1 VNAAVRPYFAT
12 CAKGIEYLLRD
23 ELRALGAAD
32 AHEKLAGVQFSGDLA
47 AAYRA
52 CLESRLASRILMPLA
67 EFDAPDADALYAGVQ
82 RINWNEHLAVDGTL
96 AVDAVSTASTLRHT
110 QFIAQRVK
118 DAIVDQF
125 RAANGERPS
134 VDIERP
140 SVRINL
146 RLYRNQATLSLDL
159 SGTPLHRR
167 GWRRGQGEAPLK
179 ENLAA
184 AMLLRAG
191 WPEIFKA
198 GGALIDPMC
207 GAATLLIEGA
217 LMAADAAPGLQRE
230 YFGFLGWR
238 GHDRELWSS
247 LLEGAR
253 QRAENGLRAL
263 PSLFFGY
270 DNDPRVLSEARRNA
284 QAAGVAG
291 FLHLARHDVDHLERP
306 SECAMPGL
314 VICNPPYGERIGEQ
328 AQLAPLYRTLGDR
341 LRTQFVGWRAA
352 IITSDDELGH
362 ALGLRAQKRY
372 VLFNGALECR
382 LLVFDLAVEER
393 PRERIER
400 PLSEGA
406 AAVANRITKNAR
418 HLRKRLAKEAIGC
431 YRVYDAD
438 LPEYAAAIDVYA
450 AVEHERADSE
460 GARSADSKTAPGDP
474 EIWLHVQEYAPPRD
488 IPEHTA
494 RDRMR
499 DLVRAAG
506 VALDVP
512 RERIAVKTRYRAKG
526 GSKYGRLAERNEFL
540 WVEEGGLRFRVNLF
554 DYLDTGLFLD
564 HRPIRARIQEIAR
577 GKHFLNLFCYTA
589 TASVHAAAGGART
602 TTSIDLSA
610 TYLEWASRNFASNGF
625 TGSSH
630 LLVQA
635 DVLRW
640 LTHERGEYDLIFV
653 DPPTFSNSKRTDDF
667 DVQRDYVRL
676 LELCIARLAPGGLI
690 LFSTNARRFRLERDA
705 IGAASV
711 RDITPSTIPFDFARN
726 PRIHACFELG
736 HAHSGI
742 ANR

>member
-1 VNAAVRPYFAT
+1 MATETRTYFAT

-23 ELRALGAAD
+23 ELRALGAPA

-47 AAYRA
+47 MGYRA

-67 EFDAPDADALYAGVQ
+67 EFDAADADALYAGVQ
-82 RINWNEHLAVDGTL
+82 SIDWTLHLAVDGTL
-96 AVDAVSTASTLRHT
+96 AVDAVSTASTMRHT

-125 RAANGERPS
+125 RASTGARPS
-134 VDIERP
+134 VDIEQP

-146 RLYRNQATLSLDL
+146 RLYRDRATLSLDL

-191 WPEIFKA
+191 WPQVFAA
-198 GGALIDPMC
+198 GGALVDPMC
-207 GAATLLIEGA
+207 GAGTLLIEGA
-217 LMAADAAPGLQRE
+217 LMAADAAPGLLRE

-238 GHDRELWSS
+238 GHDGVLWST
-247 LLEGAR
+247 LLDDAR
-253 QRAENGLRAL
+253 QRAEQGLRKL
-263 PSLFFGY
+263 PALFFGY
-270 DNDPRVLSEARRNA
+270 DNDPHVLNEAKRNA

-291 FLHLARHDVDHLERP
+291 FLHLARRDVDHLQRP
-306 SECAMPGL
+306 EECTSPGL

-328 AQLAPLYRTLGDR
+328 SKLAPLYHTLGDR
-341 LRTQFVGWRAA
+341 LRTQFIGWRAA

-382 LLVFDLAVEER
+382 LLTFDLAVEER
-393 PRERIER
+393 PRERIDR
-400 PLSEGA
+400 PLSAGA
-406 AAVANRITKNAR
+406 EAVANRITKNAR

-431 YRVYDAD
+431 YRIYDAD
-438 LPEYAAAIDVYA
+438 LPEYAAAIDVYTA
-450 AVEHERADSE
+450 IDEQPREHETTRAII
-460 GARSADSKTAPGDP
+460 SATDESATRT
-474 EIWLHVQEYAPPRD
+474 WLHVQEYAPPKD
-488 IPEHTA
+488 VPENTA

-499 DLVRAAG
+499 DLVRATTT
-506 VALDVP
+506 ALDVP
-512 RERIAVKTRYRAKG
+512 RERIALKTRYRAKG

-540 WVEEGGLRFRVNLF
+540 WVEEGGLAFRVNLF

-564 HRPIRARIQEIAR
+564 HRPVRARIRELAL
-577 GKHFLNLFCYTA
+577 GKRFLNLFCYTA

-602 TTSIDLSA
+602 TTSVDLSG
-610 TYLEWASRNFASNGF
+610 TYLEWASRNFARNGF
-625 TGSSH
+625 TGAAH

-635 DVLRW
+635 DVLSW
-640 LTHERGEYDLIFV
+640 LAHEPGEYDLIFV

-667 DVQRDYVRL
+667 DVQRDHVRL
-676 LELCIARLAPGGLI
+676 LELCVARLARDGLI
-690 LFSTNARRFRLERDA
+690 LFSTNARRFRLDGDA
-705 IGAASV
+705 LGDASV
-711 RDITPSTIPFDFARN
+711 RDITTATIPFDFARN
-726 PRIHACFELG
+726 PRIHACYELVR
-736 HAHSGI
+736 ANSGI